1 LEQIKVAIISALAV
15 AIIFLS
21 HLGSAKAESLIL
33 ASTTSTENSGLFNF
47 VLPKFEKATDIT
59 VRVIASGTGQ
69 ALRMAENG
77 DADVLIV
84 HHPESEKKFVADG
97 FGVQRHLLMYNDF
110 IILGPKADPAGVRI
124 SGRAISAFAAISS
137 KSALFASRGDESG
150 THRSENDLWRA
161 ARIDPKG
168 AKWYL
173 SLGAGM
179 GAVLNTAIGM
189 NAYTLSDR
197 ATWAAFRNK
206 AEHTI
211 LVEKDPVLFNQY
223 SVIMV
228 NPRRH
233 PHVNAEAA
241 ARFIEWLLSETGQN
255 LIREFQIHG
264 EQMFFPN
271 ARVATSN

>member
-1 LEQIKVAIISALAV
+1 
-15 AIIFLS
+15 
-21 HLGSAKAESLIL
+21 
-33 ASTTSTENSGLFNF
+33 
-47 VLPKFEKATDIT
+47 
-59 VRVIASGTGQ
+59 
-69 ALRMAENG
+69 
-77 DADVLIV
+77 
-84 HHPESEKKFVADG
+84 
-97 FGVQRHLLMYNDF
+97 
-110 IILGPKADPAGVRI
+110 
-124 SGRAISAFAAISS
+124 
-137 KSALFASRGDESG
+137 
-150 THRSENDLWRA
+150 
-161 ARIDPKG
+161 
-168 AKWYL
+168 
-173 SLGAGM
+173 M